1 MKKKLNFNSRLKKE
15 VLKAFFRFYYFF
27 QANFLKFKFNIFKKK
42 NSIRL
47 KKNFFTLSNKR

>member
-27 QANFLKFKFNIFKKK
+27 QANFLKFKFNI
-42 NSIRL
+42 
-47 KKNFFTLSNKR
+47 